1 MGFKD
6 EQQLNQNNPSWRA
19 RMPEVR
25 CRLSQITTTPYT
37 RPEHEGNVTIT
48 SDLSNYRMLV
58 RSVECKMN
66 TSADSKTGADANSVE
81 SRSYGW
87 PVSTI
92 ETKHQQQSETSVF
105 TGASTTV
112 IRLIPRV
119 SAISEDLPEP
129 SMEAQESEFARPRG
143 PGTSRSPKLGPQ
155 YAGF

>member
-1 MGFKD
+1 
-6 EQQLNQNNPSWRA
+6 
-19 RMPEVR
+19 
-25 CRLSQITTTPYT
+25 
-37 RPEHEGNVTIT
+37 
-48 SDLSNYRMLV
+48 
-58 RSVECKMN
+58 MN

>member
-1 MGFKD
+1 MKGK
-6 EQQLNQNNPSWRA
+6 
-19 RMPEVR
+19 
-25 CRLSQITTTPYT
+25 
-37 RPEHEGNVTIT
+37 GNVTIT
-48 SDLSNYRMLV
+48 SDLSIYRMLV

-66 TSADSKTGADANSVE
+66 TSADSKNGADANSVE

-87 PVSTI
+87 PVSTK

-119 SAISEDLPEP
+119 SAISEDRPES

-155 YAGF
+155 YAGWFGIRSLSTTSRPKPAEIINQK